1 MVIYQLNNIIINI
14 MENKFYKDVLT
25 KRSLQALNDIQRIES
40 ELYDTAERLGEV
52 QRAELYDQN
61 LTEKYYLLQ
70 NQLETITDNFL
81 NYNSVKN

>member
-1 MVIYQLNNIIINI
+1 
-14 MENKFYKDVLT
+14 MENKFYTDGLT
-25 KRSLQALNDIQRIES
+25 NRSLYTLNEIHRIES
-40 ELYDTAERLGEV
+40 ELYDTAEKLGEV

-61 LTEKYYLLQ
+61 LTEKYYVLQ

>member
-1 MVIYQLNNIIINI
+1 
-14 MENKFYKDVLT
+14 MENKFYKDGLT
-25 KRSLQALNDIQRIES
+25 KRSLYALNDIQRIES
-40 ELYDTAERLGEV
+40 ELYDTAKRLGEV

-81 NYNSVKN
+81 NYNSIKN

>member
-1 MVIYQLNNIIINI
+1 
-14 MENKFYKDVLT
+14 MENKFYSDGLT

-52 QRAELYDQN
+52 QRAERYDQN

>member
-1 MVIYQLNNIIINI
+1 
-14 MENKFYKDVLT
+14 MENKFYKDGLT

-40 ELYDTAERLGEV
+40 ELYDTAVRLGEV
-52 QRAELYDQN
+52 QRSELYDQN

>member
-14 MENKFYKDVLT
+14 MEIIYKDGLT

>member
-1 MVIYQLNNIIINI
+1 
-14 MENKFYKDVLT
+14 MENKFYSDGLT

-52 QRAELYDQN
+52 QRAEFYDQN

>member
-1 MVIYQLNNIIINI
+1 
-14 MENKFYKDVLT
+14 MENKFYKDGLT

-52 QRAELYDQN
+52 QRSELYDQN
-61 LTEKYYLLQ
+61 LTEKYYLLK

>member
-1 MVIYQLNNIIINI
+1 
-14 MENKFYKDVLT
+14 MENKFYKDGLT
-25 KRSLQALNDIQRIES
+25 KRSLQALNDIQKIES

-52 QRAELYDQN
+52 QRAELQ
-61 LTEKYYLLQ
+61 LIIQKQIHWITEKYYLLQ

>member
-1 MVIYQLNNIIINI
+1 
-14 MENKFYKDVLT
+14 MENKFYSEGLT
-25 KRSLQALNDIQRIES
+25 KRSLYALNEIHRIES
-40 ELYDTAERLGEV
+40 ELYDTAERLGEI

-61 LTEKYYLLQ
+61 LTEKYYLLK

>member
-14 MENKFYKDVLT
+14 MENKFYSDGLT
-25 KRSLQALNDIQRIES
+25 KRRLQALNDIQRIES

>member
-1 MVIYQLNNIIINI
+1 
-14 MENKFYKDVLT
+14 MENKFYIEGLT
-25 KRSLQALNDIQRIES
+25 KRSLYTLNDIHQKES

-61 LTEKYYLLQ
+61 LTEKYYLLK

>member
-1 MVIYQLNNIIINI
+1 
-14 MENKFYKDVLT
+14 MENKFYIDGLT
-25 KRSLQALNDIQRIES
+25 RRSLYALNDIQRIES
-40 ELYDTAERLGEV
+40 ELYGTAERLGEV

-61 LTEKYYLLQ
+61 LTEKYYVLQ

>member
-1 MVIYQLNNIIINI
+1 
-14 MENKFYKDVLT
+14 MENKFYKDGLT

-52 QRAELYDQN
+52 KRAELYDQN

>member
-1 MVIYQLNNIIINI
+1 
-14 MENKFYKDVLT
+14 MENKFYIEGLT
-25 KRSLQALNDIQRIES
+25 KRSLYTLNDIHQIES

-61 LTEKYYLLQ
+61 LTEKYYLLK

>member
-1 MVIYQLNNIIINI
+1 
-14 MENKFYKDVLT
+14 MENKFYKDGLT
-25 KRSLQALNDIQRIES
+25 KRSLHALNDIQRIES

>member
-1 MVIYQLNNIIINI
+1 
-14 MENKFYKDVLT
+14 MENKFYKDGLT
-25 KRSLQALNDIQRIES
+25 KRSLQSLNDIQRIES

-52 QRAELYDQN
+52 QRAERYDQN

>member
-1 MVIYQLNNIIINI
+1 
-14 MENKFYKDVLT
+14 MENKFYSDDLT

-52 QRAELYDQN
+52 QRSELYDQN
-61 LTEKYYLLQ
+61 LTEKYYLLK

>member
-1 MVIYQLNNIIINI
+1 
-14 MENKFYKDVLT
+14 MENKFYKDGLT

-40 ELYDTAERLGEV
+40 ELYDTAERLGEA

>member
-1 MVIYQLNNIIINI
+1 
-14 MENKFYKDVLT
+14 MENKFYKDGLT

-52 QRAELYDQN
+52 QRAERYDQN

>member
-1 MVIYQLNNIIINI
+1 
-14 MENKFYKDVLT
+14 MENKFYIDGLT

-40 ELYDTAERLGEV
+40 ELYDTAEKLAELKRL
-52 QRAELYDQN
+52 ELYDQN

-70 NQLETITDNFL
+70 NQIETITDNFL

>member
-1 MVIYQLNNIIINI
+1 
-14 MENKFYKDVLT
+14 MENKFYSDGLT

-40 ELYDTAERLGEV
+40 ELYDTAEKLGEV

-61 LTEKYYLLQ
+61 LTEKYYLLK

-81 NYNSVKN
+81 NYNSVKI

>member
-1 MVIYQLNNIIINI
+1 
-14 MENKFYKDVLT
+14 MENKFYSDGLT
-25 KRSLQALNDIQRIES
+25 KRSLHALNDIQRIES